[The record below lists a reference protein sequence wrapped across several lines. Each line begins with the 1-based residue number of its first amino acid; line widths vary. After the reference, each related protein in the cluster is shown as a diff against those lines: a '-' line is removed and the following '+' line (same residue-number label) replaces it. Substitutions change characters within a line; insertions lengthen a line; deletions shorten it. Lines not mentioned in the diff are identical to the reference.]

1 MKITQEDVFP
11 LSPNSLPPVGYG
23 VTSPS
28 GATNA
33 ARELWL
39 YRIADALSPI
49 FRELSFINRPAL
61 RIGVG
66 HPSTG
71 ARGKRVGECY
81 DSPASKDRVHEIIIS
96 PRLDD
101 STEVAGVVAHELCH
115 AYLQSY
121 FPAENCGHGKKFKKL
136 ASALGLTGKMRST
149 VPADAFTRFLRPV
162 LASIGEYP
170 HGALGTGAATSRQKV
185 QGARLKKVVCP
196 SCNYTMRVTRKWI
209 DTAVPTCPSP
219 DCDRG
224 GEEMEVA
231 HAWQN

>member
-1 MKITQEDVFP
+1 MGVLQDEP
-11 LSPNSLPPVGYG
+11 LEQAATSETPVGYG
-23 VTSPS
+23 VTPTS
-28 GATNA
+28 GATSA

-39 YRIADALSPI
+39 YRIADALYPK
-49 FRELSFINRPAL
+49 FGELSFTNRPTI

-121 FPAENCGHGKKFKKL
+121 FPEEDCGHGKKFRRL
-136 ASALGLTGKMRST
+136 ATAIGLAGKMRST
-149 VPADAFTRFLRPV
+149 VPGDAFTRFLRPV

-170 HGALGTGAATSRQKV
+170 HGALGGGATTSKRKV
-185 QGARLKKVVCP
+185 QSTRLKKVVCS
-196 SCNYTMRVTRKWI
+196 SCHYTMRVTRKWI
-209 DTAVPTCPSP
+209 DTAVPKCPSP
-219 DCDRG
+219 DCDML

-231 HAWQN
+231 

>member
-1 MKITQEDVFP
+1 MKIIQDDV
-11 LSPNSLPPVGYG
+11 LSPSPNGTTPIGLR
-23 VTSPS
+23 VTPPS
-28 GATNA
+28 GVTNA
-33 ARELWL
+33 AREIWL
-39 YRIADALSPI
+39 CRIAEALYPK
-49 FRELSFINRPAL
+49 FRELSFINHPAV

-66 HPSTG
+66 YPSTG

-121 FPAENCGHGKKFKKL
+121 FTDENCGHGKKFKKL
-136 ASALGLTGKMRST
+136 ATALGLTGKMRST
-149 VPADAFTRFLRPV
+149 VPGDAFTRFLRPV

-170 HGALGTGAATSRQKV
+170 HGALGGSAATSTRKV
-185 QGARLKKVVCP
+185 QSTRLKKVVCS
-196 SCNYTMRVTRKWI
+196 SCRYTMRVTRKWI

-219 DCDRG
+219 DCDMV

-231 HAWQN
+231 